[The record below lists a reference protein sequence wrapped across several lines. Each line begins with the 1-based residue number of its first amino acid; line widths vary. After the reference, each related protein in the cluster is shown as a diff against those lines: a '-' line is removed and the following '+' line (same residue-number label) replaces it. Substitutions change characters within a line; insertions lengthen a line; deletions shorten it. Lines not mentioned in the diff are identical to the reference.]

1 MKRKERKGKIQTVLG
16 LIEPSQLGITLPHEH
31 LMSDGSGWFVEPA
44 DSFEKA
50 MAHRPVS
57 VDILWWLT
65 YHRFTNLDD
74 MILMDE
80 QEAVEEVMAFQLAGG
95 SSVVEMSNIGLGR
108 SPKSLARIS
117 RKTGLHILMGSGYY
131 FEQSIRADLK
141 TKSEEQITEEIV
153 EDMEKGVGTT
163 GICAGFIGEIGCT
176 WPLTDF
182 ERKSLRA
189 SAKAQ
194 KITGAALNI
203 HPGQHEDSAMEAVRI
218 VEDAGADLTKT
229 TIDHIDRAVR
239 QRENRIALA
248 KMGVYLE
255 YDLFGREGYYP
266 LEQRKIDLPNDHGRI
281 NEIMDLMASGYTK
294 QILISQDIWNKTQ
307 RRKYGGWGYAHILD
321 NTLPVM
327 RAKGMSEDEIRT
339 LMVENPARLFAFL

>member
-1 MKRKERKGKIQTVLG
+1 MKSEARRKKIQTVLG

-31 LMSDGSGWFVEPA
+31 LMSDGSGWFIEPG
-44 DSFEKA
+44 DSFEKE

-74 MILMDE
+74 MACMDE
-80 QEAVEEVMAFQLAGG
+80 QEAVEEVMAFKLAGG
-95 SSVVEMSNIGLGR
+95 NSVVEMSNIGLGR

-117 RKTGLHILMGSGYY
+117 RKTGLHIIMGSGYY
-131 FEQSIRADLK
+131 FDRSIPYGLK
-141 TKSEEQITEEIV
+141 EKSEEEITEEIV
-153 EDMEKGVGTT
+153 KDIEDGVGAT

-203 HPGQHEDSAMEAVRI
+203 HPGQHEDSAMQAVRI
-218 VEDAGADLTKT
+218 VEEAGADLTKT
-229 TIDHIDRAVR
+229 TIDHIDRGVR
-239 QRENRIALA
+239 RRENRMALA
-248 KMGVYLE
+248 RMGLYLE

-266 LEQRKIDLPNDHGRI
+266 MEQRRIDLPNDHARI
-281 NEIMDLMASGYTK
+281 NEIMDLMSLGYTK
-294 QILISQDIWNKTQ
+294 QVLISQDIWNKTQ

-327 RAKGMSEDEIRT
+327 RAKGMTEEEIRI
-339 LMVENPARLFAFL
+339 LMVDNPARLFSFA

>member
-1 MKRKERKGKIQTVLG
+1 MTAQERKGKIQTVLG
-16 LIEPSQLGITLPHEH
+16 LIDPSQLGITLPHEH

-50 MAHRPVS
+50 MAHRSVS

-74 MILMDE
+74 LICMDE
-80 QEAVEEVMAFQLAGG
+80 QEAVEEIIAFQLAGG
-95 SSVVEMSNIGLGR
+95 KSVVEMSNIGLGR

-131 FEQSIRADLK
+131 FDQSVRSDMKA
-141 TKSEEQITEEIV
+141 KSEEQITEEIV
-153 EDMEKGVGTT
+153 HDIENGVGTT

-182 ERKSLRA
+182 EQKSLRA
-189 SAKAQ
+189 SARAQ
-194 KITGAALNI
+194 KVTGAALNI
-203 HPGQHEDSAMEAVRI
+203 HPGQHEDSAMQAIRI

-229 TIDHIDRAVR
+229 IIDHIDRAVR
-239 QRENRIALA
+239 ERENRIALA
-248 KMGVYLE
+248 KMGLCLE

-266 LEQRKIDLPNDHGRI
+266 LEQRRIDLPNDHGRI
-281 NEIMDLMASGYTK
+281 NEIMDLLGLGYTK

-327 RAKGMSEDEIRT
+327 RAKGMTEDEIRT

>member
-1 MKRKERKGKIQTVLG
+1 MKRQERKGKIQTVLG
-16 LIEPSQLGITLPHEH
+16 LIEPSELGITLPHEH
-31 LMSDGSGWFVEPA
+31 LMCDGSGWFVEPA

-80 QEAVEEVMAFQLAGG
+80 QEAVEEVTAFQLAGG
-95 SSVVEMSNIGLGR
+95 KSVVEMSNIGLGR

-131 FEQSIRADLK
+131 FDQSIRADLK
-141 TKSEEQITEEIV
+141 AKSEEQITEEIV
-153 EDMEKGVGTT
+153 EDIENGVGTT
-163 GICAGFIGEIGCT
+163 GIRAGFIGEIGCT

-203 HPGQHEDSAMEAVRI
+203 HPGQHEDSAMQAVRI

-229 TIDHIDRAVR
+229 IIDHIDRAVR
-239 QRENRIALA
+239 ERENRIALA
-248 KMGVYLE
+248 KMGLYLE

-327 RAKGMSEDEIRT
+327 RAKGMTGDEIRT

>member
-1 MKRKERKGKIQTVLG
+1 MKRQERKGKIQTVLG

-74 MILMDE
+74 MICMDE
-80 QEAVEEVMAFQLAGG
+80 QEAVEEITAFQLAGG
-95 SSVVEMSNIGLGR
+95 NSVVEMSNIGLGR

-131 FEQSIRADLK
+131 FDQSVRADMK
-141 TKSEEQITEEIV
+141 AKSEEQITEEIV
-153 EDMEKGVGTT
+153 EDIENGVGTT

-194 KITGAALNI
+194 KVTGAALNI
-203 HPGQHEDSAMEAVRI
+203 HPGQHEDSAMQAIRI

-229 TIDHIDRAVR
+229 IIDHIDRAVR
-239 QRENRIALA
+239 ERENRIALA
-248 KMGVYLE
+248 KMGLYLE

-281 NEIMDLMASGYTK
+281 NEIMDLMGLGYTK

-327 RAKGMSEDEIRT
+327 RAKGMTGNEIRT

>member
-16 LIEPSQLGITLPHEH
+16 LIDPSQLGITLPHEH
-31 LMSDGSGWFVEPA
+31 LMCDGSGWFVEPA

-80 QEAVEEVMAFQLAGG
+80 QEAVEEVTAFQLAGG
-95 SSVVEMSNIGLGR
+95 NSVVEMSNIGLGR

-131 FEQSIRADLK
+131 FDQSVRADLK
-141 TKSEEQITEEIV
+141 AKSEEQITEEIV
-153 EDMEKGVGTT
+153 EDIEKGVGTT

-182 ERKSLRA
+182 ERKSLHA

-194 KITGAALNI
+194 KITGATLNI

-239 QRENRIALA
+239 QRENRLALA

-266 LEQRKIDLPNDHGRI
+266 LGQRKIDLPNDHGRI
-281 NEIMDLMASGYTK
+281 NEIMDLMASGHTK

-327 RAKGMSEDEIRT
+327 RAKGMTEDEIRT